1 MRIWVIVTF
10 IFFSCCQLQAQVLKR
25 ELRGSWISTVSN
37 LDWPSSR
44 SLTPAQQR
52 TELTT
57 LLDQLKSAGI
67 NTVFFQVRSQCDAA
81 YVSSIEPWADIF
93 STTNQGAG
101 PNPVYDPL
109 QFAIDECRKSCRFQL
124 W

>member
-1 MRIWVIVTF
+1 MRLF
-10 IFFSCCQLQAQVLKR
+10 IILFLLLVVSLTLPAQTPKR

-52 TELTT
+52 TELTA

-81 YVSSIEPWADIF
+81 
-93 STTNQGAG
+93 
-101 PNPVYDPL
+101 
-109 QFAIDECRKSCRFQL
+109 
-124 W
+124 